1 MNVHPVTFPGRRFA
15 IIAIVHIAT
24 IVVVAGALALALTPL
39 LAKAQSG
46 TAFIRVNQ
54 LGYATT
60 ASKRA
65 YLMASAAETG
75 ATFSVKNASGANVF
89 SAPIGANLGTWST
102 SYDTDSHDG

>member
-46 TAFIRVNQ
+46 TACICTLVAR
-54 LGYATT
+54 LHY
-60 ASKRA
+60 RA
-65 YLMASAAETG
+65 
-75 ATFSVKNASGANVF
+75 K
-89 SAPIGANLGTWST
+89 
-102 SYDTDSHDG
+102 